1 VREIGTSTWVIA
13 DGWIPPT
20 STGPEPEMTSHD
32 TVCILN
38 AGPSDAR
45 VELTLYFSD
54 QDPCGPYVLLVPAR
68 RIRHQRFND
77 LTEPT
82 RVPPG
87 VDFSCVISSD
97 QPIVVQQ
104 TRLDSRQAAN
114 ALLSTIAY
122 PVSP

>member
-20 STGPEPEMTSHD
+20 STGPEPEMTSHE

-77 LTEPT
+77 LKEPT